1 MGSFEQAMLNTAFG
15 MNDTYAKALASYLF
29 REVIED
35 AHVKYNISQAD
46 MNLYEI
52 YFILKWHPPLNVDDK
67 TRDFPTVDL
76 PPVEWREFSTK
87 LWDKWVDEL
96 QRKATDRE
104 KALRRYH
111 QIPEEIRVLRSAN
124 KTGELSDEEF
134 WDRKEALVKE
144 LDGLNQAIWGR

>member
-1 MGSFEQAMLNTAFG
+1 M
-15 MNDTYAKALASYLF
+15 
-29 REVIED
+29 
-35 AHVKYNISQAD
+35 
-46 MNLYEI
+46 
-52 YFILKWHPPLNVDDK
+52 
-67 TRDFPTVDL
+67 
-76 PPVEWREFSTK
+76 
-87 LWDKWVDEL
+87 DEL

-144 LDGLNQAIWGR
+144 LDGLNQAIWGK